1 MRTTKTITNRLTGHR
16 FLKSFC
22 AYSKTTEIY
31 THISTKGFEKVK
43 SPMDSLDT

>member
-1 MRTTKTITNRLTGHR
+1 MMEHE
-16 FLKSFC
+16 S
-22 AYSKTTEIY
+22 SKTSEIY